1 MRSRGPR
8 PILRRNP
15 EGGNGGKDRS
25 RFRYAAFRFA
35 VKPVALRGFVRV
47 SHSVKDPDL
56 RGLHNWQHHSAQKE
70 NHASILGAPER
81 PSGIGE
87 LINALLRAGYSMKQI
102 RAMYPGL
109 FSPSP
114 DPGS

>member
-15 EGGNGGKDRS
+15 EGGNGGKGRS
-25 RFRYAAFRFA
+25 RFRYAAFRIA

-47 SHSVKDPDL
+47 SHSFKETGL
-56 RGLHNWQHHSAQKE
+56 RGLHTWQHHSTQKE
-70 NHASILGAPER
+70 NHASVIGAPER

-87 LINALLRAGYSMKQI
+87 LIIALLCAGYSMKQI

-109 FSPSP
+109 FSSSP
-114 DPGS
+114 HPGS

>member
-35 VKPVALRGFVRV
+35 AKPVALRGFVRV
-47 SHSVKDPDL
+47 SRSVKDTDL
-56 RGLHNWQHHSAQKE
+56 RGLHNWHHHAREE
-70 NHASILGAPER
+70 NHASSLGAPER

-87 LINALLRAGYSMKQI
+87 LINSLLRAGYSMKQI

-109 FSPSP
+109 FTASPHPRS
-114 DPGS
+114 

>member
-25 RFRYAAFRFA
+25 RFRYAAFRIA
-35 VKPVALRGFVRV
+35 IKPVALRGFVRV
-47 SHSVKDPDL
+47 SHSAEKAAVCDIHISD
-56 RGLHNWQHHSAQKE
+56 HHSNPRE
-70 NHASILGAPER
+70 NHASVIGAPER
-81 PSGIGE
+81 PSGVGE
-87 LINALLRAGYSMKQI
+87 LINALLHAGYSMKQI

>member
-1 MRSRGPR
+1 MIGT
-8 PILRRNP
+8 
-15 EGGNGGKDRS
+15 
-25 RFRYAAFRFA
+25 
-35 VKPVALRGFVRV
+35 
-47 SHSVKDPDL
+47 
-56 RGLHNWQHHSAQKE
+56 
-70 NHASILGAPER
+70 PER

-87 LINALLRAGYSMKQI
+87 LINALLHAGYSMKQI

>member
-1 MRSRGPR
+1 M
-8 PILRRNP
+8 
-15 EGGNGGKDRS
+15 
-25 RFRYAAFRFA
+25 
-35 VKPVALRGFVRV
+35 KPVAHRGFVRV
-47 SHSVKDPDL
+47 SHSAGKSAV
-56 RGLHNWQHHSAQKE
+56 RGFQNSDHHSAQKE
-70 NHASILGAPER
+70 NHVSILGAPER
-81 PSGIGE
+81 PSGTGE

>member
-25 RFRYAAFRFA
+25 RFRYAAFRIA

-47 SHSVKDPDL
+47 SHSAGKSAVHDF
-56 RGLHNWQHHSAQKE
+56 HNSEHQSAQKE
-70 NHASILGAPER
+70 NPASMIGAPER

-87 LINALLRAGYSMKQI
+87 LINALLHAGYSMKQI

-114 DPGS
+114 DPGT